1 MKQDNTNST
10 PLWREF
16 WRLVNQS
23 NRLKNNRM
31 AAIRKWDIAELERL
45 DQLIEANRIKS
56 DAIID
61 KMKSTAA

>member
-1 MKQDNTNST
+1 MSENKTNST